1 MNNNFSNN
9 IKTLRN
15 KLNLTQKDF
24 AEKIQVTAPTLNAY
38 EKGTK
43 KPNFDTL
50 IKISQEFNISLDELC
65 GLNGDNPNNI
75 SNVET
80 YSDVF
85 KTLISLFENDNLI
98 IYFELINNGF
108 NNKFNIKIQN
118 KIICEFLIEYKT
130 MSDLK
135 DKGSISDNIFNE
147 WYNSKLDKYNDRFI
161 EHRDF

>member
-1 MNNNFSNN
+1 M
-9 IKTLRN
+9 
-15 KLNLTQKDF
+15 
-24 AEKIQVTAPTLNAY
+24 
-38 EKGTK
+38 
-43 KPNFDTL
+43 
-50 IKISQEFNISLDELC
+50 C

-118 KIICEFLIEYKT
+118 KIICEFLSEYKT